1 MYESLIK
8 MYAVLTARI
17 TVAQNEKGQGTLE
30 YVGIVVVAAILVG
43 AVVDAINGGEITTAI
58 KGKITEIINSGNK

>member
-8 MYAVLTARI
+8 MYAVLTVR
-17 TVAQNEKGQGTLE
+17 VAAAHDEKGQGTLE

-43 AVVDAINGGEITTAI
+43 AVVDAINGGEITSAI
-58 KGKITEIINSGNK
+58 SNKISEIINAG

>member
-8 MYAVLTARI
+8 MYAVLTARVS
-17 TVAQNEKGQGTLE
+17 VAQNEKGQGTLE

-43 AVVDAINGGEITTAI
+43 AVVDAINGGEITSAI
-58 KGKITEIINSGNK
+58 SNKISEIINAG

>member
-1 MYESLIK
+1 MYDSLIT
-8 MYAVLTARI
+8 MYAVLTARL

-43 AVVDAINGGEITTAI
+43 AVVDAINGGEITSAI
-58 KGKITEIINSGNK
+58 KGKISEIISAG

>member
-8 MYAVLTARI
+8 MYAVLTARV

-43 AVVDAINGGEITTAI
+43 AVVDAINGGEITSAI
-58 KGKITEIINSGNK
+58 SNKISEIINAG